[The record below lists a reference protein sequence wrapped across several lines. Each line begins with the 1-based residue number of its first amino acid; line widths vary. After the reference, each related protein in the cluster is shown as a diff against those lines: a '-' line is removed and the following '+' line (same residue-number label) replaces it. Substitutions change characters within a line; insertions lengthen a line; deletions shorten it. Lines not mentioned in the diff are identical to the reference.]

1 MNKHYLL
8 GTLAVAVGI
17 FMLFI
22 IKLFGTYMTLTQE
35 TSAQGLAAFGLI
47 YYPMAFFVMAALFY
61 IAGWWKQDLK
71 KQQETVGQPVK
82 SS

>member
-22 IKLFGTYMTLTQE
+22 IKLFTAYMDLTRQISE
-35 TSAQGLAAFGLI
+35 QQIASFGLI
-47 YYPMAFFVMAALFY
+47 YYPMAFLGMAALFY
-61 IAGWWKQDLK
+61 IIGWWQQDLK
-71 KQQETVGQPVK
+71 KQLETVGQPLK

>member
-8 GTLAVAVGI
+8 GTLAVAIGI
-17 FMLFI
+17 VMLFV
-22 IKLFGTYMTLTQE
+22 IKIFETYMYLTLEASHQP
-35 TSAQGLAAFGLI
+35 GLI

-71 KQQETVGQPVK
+71 KQQETAVQPVK

>member
-17 FMLFI
+17 VMLFV

>member
-1 MNKHYLL
+1 MRMNKHYLL

-17 FMLFI
+17 FMLFV
-22 IKLFGTYMTLTQE
+22 IKIFERYMYLTLEASHEPSLT
-35 TSAQGLAAFGLI
+35 
-47 YYPMAFFVMAALFY
+47 YYPMAFFVIAALFY